1 MVKVMIFIDGSWLY
15 ANQHILSKRFG
26 DNYRLDYGKLPQ
38 VLGEIIAENL
48 GGMPVDVVRTCLF
61 GSNAINYDIDDE
73 QLVQNRRDFYD
84 LLREEYHYEVEV
96 FHVNYRGKRLKR
108 SDRDPEDDFHPQEKC
123 VDIALSTAMLY
134 YAAIPNAYDI
144 AVAVIGDRDFI
155 PTLQHVRKI
164 GKRVAVAGIKES
176 CASEYADYKDP
187 KRLKDFDIIW
197 LGDLLDKLEL
207 KISKRRLEC
216 QSPLHVGS
224 RFVYT
229 DEFIRKGRRY
239 YCHEC
244 KEKYRVQRLE
254 QRDFIQPPMAEYSF
268 EPDSPTSYG
277 EIKKLLVRRL
287 EDGSENKYGFIRNER
302 GDYYFHSMDL
312 MDDVDFEF
320 LREGDPVMFDVAI
333 QPNPGSRDKP
343 NGKGVNVKLMDRRE
357 QPVPAS
363 PPLQSSAP
371 VSSSQPFS
379 PQSYQL

>member
-363 PPLQSSAP
+363 PPLQSSVP

>member
-216 QSPLHVGS
+216 QSPLHIGS

>member
-144 AVAVIGDRDFI
+144 AVSVIGDRDFI

-216 QSPLHVGS
+216 QSPLHIGS

-363 PPLQSSAP
+363 PPVQSSAP

>member
-1 MVKVMIFIDGSWLY
+1 MIFIDGSWLY

-38 VLGEIIAENL
+38 VLGDIISQNL
-48 GGMPVDVVRTCLF
+48 GNVPVDVVRTCLF
-61 GSNAINYDIDDE
+61 GSNAINYDIEDE

-108 SDRDPEDDFHPQEKC
+108 SDRDPDDDFHPQEKC
-123 VDIALSTAMLY
+123 VDIALATAMLY

-144 AVAVIGDRDFI
+144 GVAVIGDRDFI

-197 LGDLLDKLEL
+197 LGDLLDRLEL

-229 DEFIRKGRRY
+229 DEFIRKGRKY
-239 YCHEC
+239 YCPEC
-244 KEKYRVQRLE
+244 KEKYRLQRFE
-254 QRDFIQPPMAEYSF
+254 QREFIQPPAAEYANAL

-302 GDYYFHSMDL
+302 GDHYFHSMDL

-333 QPNPGSRDKP
+333 QPNPGSREKP

-357 QPVPAS
+357 VPAPIGVPGPIQPS
-363 PPLQSSAP
+363 PYSAP
-371 VSSSQPFS
+371 VQ
-379 PQSYQL
+379 QL

>member
-144 AVAVIGDRDFI
+144 AVSVIGDRDFI

-216 QSPLHVGS
+216 QSPLHIGS

-363 PPLQSSAP
+363 PPLQASVP

>member
-38 VLGEIIAENL
+38 VLGDIISQNL
-48 GGMPVDVVRTCLF
+48 GNVAVDVVRTCLF
-61 GSNAINYDIDDE
+61 GSNAINYDIEDE

-108 SDRDPEDDFHPQEKC
+108 SDRDPDDDFHPQEKC
-123 VDIALSTAMLY
+123 VDIALATAMMY
-134 YAAIPNAYDI
+134 YCSIPNAYDI
-144 AVAVIGDRDFI
+144 AVSVIGDRDFI
-155 PTLQHVRKI
+155 PTLQHVRKL

-197 LGDLLDKLEL
+197 LGDLLDRLEL

-216 QSPLHVGS
+216 QSPLHLGS

-229 DEFIRKGRRY
+229 DEFIRKGRKY
-239 YCHEC
+239 YCQEC
-244 KEKYRVQRLE
+244 KEKYRLQRFE
-254 QRDFIQPPMAEYSF
+254 QREFIQPPAVAEYVNSF

-333 QPNPGSRDKP
+333 QPNPGSREKP

-357 QPVPAS
+357 VPVPIGGGATVIPQPSSYS
-363 PPLQSSAP
+363 PPVQ
-371 VSSSQPFS
+371 QI
-379 PQSYQL
+379 

>member
-1 MVKVMIFIDGSWLY
+1 MIFIDGSWLY

-38 VLGEIIAENL
+38 VLGDIISQNL
-48 GGMPVDVVRTCLF
+48 GNVPVDVVRTCLF
-61 GSNAINYDIDDE
+61 GSNAINYDIEDE

-108 SDRDPEDDFHPQEKC
+108 SDRDPDDDFHPQEKC
-123 VDIALSTAMLY
+123 VDIALATAMLY
-134 YAAIPNAYDI
+134 YSAIPNAYDI
-144 AVAVIGDRDFI
+144 GVAVIGDRDFI

-197 LGDLLDKLEL
+197 LGDLLDRLEL

-229 DEFIRKGRRY
+229 DEFIRKGRKY
-239 YCHEC
+239 YCPEC
-244 KEKYRVQRLE
+244 KEKYRLQRFE
-254 QRDFIQPPMAEYSF
+254 QREFIQPPAAEYANTF

-333 QPNPGSRDKP
+333 QPNPGSREKP

-357 QPVPAS
+357 VPA
-363 PPLQSSAP
+363 PIGGAGAIQPAPYSAP
-371 VSSSQPFS
+371 VQ
-379 PQSYQL
+379 QL

>member
-216 QSPLHVGS
+216 QSPLHIGS

-239 YCHEC
+239 YCQEC

-254 QRDFIQPPMAEYSF
+254 QRDFIQPPMSEYSF

-357 QPVPAS
+357 QPPPS
-363 PPLQSSAP
+363 PPMQPSP
-371 VSSSQPFS
+371 PPQPFS

>member
-1 MVKVMIFIDGSWLY
+1 MIFIDGSWLY

-216 QSPLHVGS
+216 QSPLHIGS